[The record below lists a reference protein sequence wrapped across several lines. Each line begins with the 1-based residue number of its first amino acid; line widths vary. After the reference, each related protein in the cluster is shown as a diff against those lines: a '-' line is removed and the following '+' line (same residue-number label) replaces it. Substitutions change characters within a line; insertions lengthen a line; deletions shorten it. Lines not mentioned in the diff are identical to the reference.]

1 MLGGAAAWPRAARAQ
16 QTERIRRSGVLA
28 AYAES
33 DPEGQARVGAF
44 NEALKALGWA
54 NEHNVRID
62 YRWPDTDI
70 DRTRIFASE
79 LVALRP
85 DVLLATNT
93 TSARALRSATQ
104 TIPTVFVTLSDPV
117 GTGIISNLA
126 NPEANITGFPNYEYS
141 LVGKWMTLLR
151 TVNPRVSHVAL
162 LYNPMAAAFAP
173 NYFRAAED
181 AGRSTGIKLIS
192 ASVQSELEIEHFIAQ
207 LASDSAGG
215 LIALPDI
222 FMNSR
227 RALIVSLAAR
237 YRVPAIYY
245 SRVFA
250 VDGGLLSYVS
260 MTSFGAARP
269 MSIAF

>member
-1 MLGGAAAWPRAARAQ
+1 
-16 QTERIRRSGVLA
+16 
-28 AYAES
+28 
-33 DPEGQARVGAF
+33 
-44 NEALKALGWA
+44 
-54 NEHNVRID
+54 
-62 YRWPDTDI
+62 
-70 DRTRIFASE
+70 
-79 LVALRP
+79 
-85 DVLLATNT
+85 
-93 TSARALRSATQ
+93 
-104 TIPTVFVTLSDPV
+104 
-117 GTGIISNLA
+117 
-126 NPEANITGFPNYEYS
+126 
-141 LVGKWMTLLR
+141 
-151 TVNPRVSHVAL
+151 
-162 LYNPMAAAFAP
+162 
-173 NYFRAAED
+173 
-181 AGRSTGIKLIS
+181 
-192 ASVQSELEIEHFIAQ
+192 VQSELEIEHFIAQ